1 VRKTKSKK
9 YFLNFIEE
17 AVMNSHYSD
26 NYIGGRIEIWTDESQ
41 YSIEE
46 IRFFT
51 CKQKEFFKFREK
63 WDFKEVDSEQLKE
76 IKKFVKENFFEWIN

>member
-1 VRKTKSKK
+1 MRKTKSKK

>member
-9 YFLNFIEE
+9 HFLNFIEE
-17 AVMNSHYSD
+17 AVLNPHYSD

-51 CKQKEFFKFREK
+51 CKQKEFFRFREK

-76 IKKFVKENFFEWIN
+76 IKRFVKENFLEWIN